1 MFRSLYTRI
10 AIYTIVVMILSA
22 IISFFITNIIYHNT
36 LKANNDAKIMRTLK
50 DAKSFQQDA
59 NMSNLKPYFKHLGE
73 MNYQIMTVSSS
84 GEKHFYGE
92 RFRTDNVSTQA
103 IKDVLDGKAYH
114 GIKHLPYNPIV
125 TGFFDNTT
133 KNTVGVQFKSHK
145 QHLAVFMRPD
155 IGKTFGEFRIFLAIL
170 ISLLLFISII
180 LTITST
186 YSIIKPVQ
194 QLKRATEYL
203 MNGDFSKPI
212 RITRHDELGTLQYRF
227 ETMRQSLKQLD
238 DMRQYFVQNVSHEI
252 KTPLTHIHHLLDQL
266 KHSKDHETANHYIDE
281 IHQITTRLS
290 DLTKA
295 LLLLSELDNAEHLTF
310 TDTIQL
316 KDLLQNIIR
325 HEQFSAN
332 QKELMIM
339 TELATVALIGNERL
353 LHQAFQNIITN
364 AIKYSHQH
372 GVIEIN
378 LTSTQDEIICSI
390 TDEGEGMS
398 LETQERLFERFF
410 KVRSNDN
417 SNGLG
422 MAITKAI
429 IELHDG
435 TIKVDSKPQIGTS
448 FTISL
453 PRNNTRHTD

>member
-1 MFRSLYTRI
+1 MFKSLYTRI
-10 AIYTIVVMILSA
+10 AIYTIVVMLLSA
-22 IISFFITNIIYHNT
+22 IISFFITNIIYHNA
-36 LKANNDAKIMRTLK
+36 LKANNDAKIMRTLN
-50 DAKSFQQDA
+50 DAKDFQQD
-59 NMSNLKPYFKHLGE
+59 SKIHNLKPYFKHLGN

-92 RFRTDNVSTQA
+92 KFRTDNISKQA
-103 IKDVLDGKAYH
+103 INDVLVGKAYH
-114 GIKHLPYNPIV
+114 GIKQLPYNPVV

-133 KNTVGVQFKSHK
+133 QNTVGLQFQTND

-155 IGKTFGEFRIFLAIL
+155 IGKTFSEFRIFLAIL
-170 ISLLLFISII
+170 ISLLLFISIL

-186 YSIIKPVQ
+186 YTIIKPVQ

-203 MNGDFSKPI
+203 MKGDFNKPI
-212 RITRHDELGTLQYRF
+212 QITRNDELGTLQYRF
-227 ETMRQSLKQLD
+227 DNMRQSLKQLD

-266 KHSKDHETANHYIDE
+266 KNSKDHETANHYIDE
-281 IHQITTRLS
+281 IYQITTRLS

-310 TDTIQL
+310 TDSIHL
-316 KDLLQNIIR
+316 RDLLQSIIR

-332 QKELMIM
+332 QKELMIL
-339 TELATVALIGNERL
+339 TELADVQYTGNERL

-372 GVIEIN
+372 GIIEIN
-378 LTSTQDEIICSI
+378 LTTNHNNIICTI
-390 TDEGEGMS
+390 TDEGSGMS
-398 LETQERLFERFF
+398 QETQERLFERFF

-435 TIKVDSKPQIGTS
+435 FIEVESTPNVGTI
-448 FTISL
+448 FTITLSQA
-453 PRNNTRHTD
+453 NTTNTD

>member
-1 MFRSLYTRI
+1 M
-10 AIYTIVVMILSA
+10 
-22 IISFFITNIIYHNT
+22 
-36 LKANNDAKIMRTLK
+36 
-50 DAKSFQQDA
+50 
-59 NMSNLKPYFKHLGE
+59 
-73 MNYQIMTVSSS
+73 
-84 GEKHFYGE
+84 
-92 RFRTDNVSTQA
+92 
-103 IKDVLDGKAYH
+103 
-114 GIKHLPYNPIV
+114 
-125 TGFFDNTT
+125 
-133 KNTVGVQFKSHK
+133 
-145 QHLAVFMRPD
+145 
-155 IGKTFGEFRIFLAIL
+155 
-170 ISLLLFISII
+170 
-180 LTITST
+180 
-186 YSIIKPVQ
+186 
-194 QLKRATEYL
+194 
-203 MNGDFSKPI
+203 
-212 RITRHDELGTLQYRF
+212 
-227 ETMRQSLKQLD
+227 
-238 DMRQYFVQNVSHEI
+238 
-252 KTPLTHIHHLLDQL
+252 DQL

-339 TELATVALIGNERL
+339 TELATVALVGNERL

-435 TIKVDSKPQIGTS
+435 TIKVDSKPQFGTS

>member
-1 MFRSLYTRI
+1 M
-10 AIYTIVVMILSA
+10 
-22 IISFFITNIIYHNT
+22 
-36 LKANNDAKIMRTLK
+36 
-50 DAKSFQQDA
+50 
-59 NMSNLKPYFKHLGE
+59 
-73 MNYQIMTVSSS
+73 
-84 GEKHFYGE
+84 
-92 RFRTDNVSTQA
+92 
-103 IKDVLDGKAYH
+103 
-114 GIKHLPYNPIV
+114 
-125 TGFFDNTT
+125 
-133 KNTVGVQFKSHK
+133 
-145 QHLAVFMRPD
+145 
-155 IGKTFGEFRIFLAIL
+155 
-170 ISLLLFISII
+170 
-180 LTITST
+180 
-186 YSIIKPVQ
+186 
-194 QLKRATEYL
+194 
-203 MNGDFSKPI
+203 
-212 RITRHDELGTLQYRF
+212 
-227 ETMRQSLKQLD
+227 
-238 DMRQYFVQNVSHEI
+238 
-252 KTPLTHIHHLLDQL
+252 DQL

-339 TELATVALIGNERL
+339 TELATVALVGNERL

-435 TIKVDSKPQIGTS
+435 TIKVDKETAIW
-448 FTISL
+448 
-453 PRNNTRHTD
+453 H